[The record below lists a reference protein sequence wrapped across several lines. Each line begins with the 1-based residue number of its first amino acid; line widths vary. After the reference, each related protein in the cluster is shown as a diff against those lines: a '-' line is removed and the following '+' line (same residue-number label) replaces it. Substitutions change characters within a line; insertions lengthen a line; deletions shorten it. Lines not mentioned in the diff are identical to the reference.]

1 MRGRSGTGLENGTG
15 SACEEW
21 AALQTSA
28 PGTGSEGAEQLHR
41 TGERES

>member
-1 MRGRSGTGLENGTG
+1 MSGKSGPGPETGTG

-21 AALQTSA
+21 ATLQASV
-28 PGTGSEGAEQLHR
+28 PGTGSEGAEQLHG

>member
-1 MRGRSGTGLENGTG
+1 MSGRSGPGLESGTG

-21 AALQTSA
+21 ATLQTSV